1 MLILWP
7 KCKINTRMSD
17 IMTKEQTLCV

>member
-1 MLILWP
+1 
-7 KCKINTRMSD
+7 MSD